1 MTEIDKALR
10 QKPVCWSQ
18 ASADAEAVDYTDSR
32 IEIRLFLLLLRL
44 AGGYTFRE

>member
-18 ASADAEAVDYTDSR
+18 AYADAESVDSTDPDMKSDD
-32 IEIRLFLLLLRL
+32 F
-44 AGGYTFRE
+44 YYCPV